1 MFTQGELVIL
11 LDAVMSHY
19 RMVSRVPLNDGTNL
33 PEIEELQHKVER
45 LLTTGVT

>member
-19 RMVSRVPLNDGTNL
+19 KAVEACTVNDGTNL